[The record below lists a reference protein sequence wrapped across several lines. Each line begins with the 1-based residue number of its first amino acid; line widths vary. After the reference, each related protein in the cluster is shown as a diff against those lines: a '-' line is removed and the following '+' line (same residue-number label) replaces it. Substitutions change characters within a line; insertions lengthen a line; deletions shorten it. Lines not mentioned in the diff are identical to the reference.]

1 MSSERIVRYT
11 AEDLPPS
18 RTDWERLRT
27 MTEEEIE
34 ANARSDPDNP
44 PWTDDELARAVPVKA
59 GDLDRIM
66 REWGA
71 RR

>member
-59 GDLDRIM
+59 EDLDRIM